1 MKIFRHRSPSRRLT
15 SSIALAGALS
25 CAVLT
30 SAPGIRAQGSSG
42 GERWVGTW
50 YASPTVRLPQQPPA
64 PNAPPPQ
71 GQNQSPLQFK
81 DQTLRQIAHVS
92 LGGERVR
99 VVLSN
104 TFGTVPLTIGA
115 AHIALREKDAAIVPK
130 SDRALTFAGS
140 PTMNIPP
147 GAVVVS
153 DPVTLTVPSLS
164 DVAIDIY
171 LPNDTTGLA
180 VTTHPAAWQT
190 NYVSTPGNHVGTAN
204 LPVQATTAYRRGD
217 GLAGASS
224 FFLSRIEVMAPA
236 QTGAIVALGDSIT
249 DGTHS
254 VIDTNNRWPD
264 HLARRLVKEN
274 IKIGVLNAGIGGNR
288 LLNDG
293 NGVNAL
299 ARFDRD
305 VAAQPGVT
313 HVVVLEGIN
322 DIGMAQ
328 SPSAAALIA
337 AHQQLIERAHGLG
350 LKIYGATV
358 TPFEG
363 AAYYTAEGEM
373 KRQALNEWI
382 RTSKKYDVVFDFD
395 AAVRDPNHPT
405 KALPQYDPGDH
416 LHLTPAGYH
425 AVANLIDLALFK
437 PGSLSTRASS
447 R

>member
-1 MKIFRHRSPSRRLT
+1 MKGFRQQGPSHRLT
-15 SSIALAGALS
+15 YMMALGGALS
-25 CAVLT
+25 LAVLM
-30 SAPGIRAQGSSG
+30 SAPGVLAQSAG
-42 GERWVGTW
+42 GGHWVGTW
-50 YASPTVRLPQQPPA
+50 YTSSTARLPEQAPA
-64 PNAPPPQ
+64 PNAPPAQ
-71 GQNQSPLQFK
+71 GQNQSPVQFK

-92 LGGERVR
+92 LGGDRVR

-115 AHIALREKDAAIVPK
+115 AHIALREKDAAIIPK

-140 PTMNIPP
+140 PTMSIPP
-147 GAVVVS
+147 GALAVS

-190 NYVSTPGNHVGTAN
+190 NYVSTPGNHAGAAD
-204 LPVQATTAYRRGD
+204 LPVQSTTAYRRPD

-236 QTGAIVALGDSIT
+236 QVGAMVALGDSIT

-254 VIDTNNRWPD
+254 VVDTNNRWPD
-264 HLARRLVKEN
+264 HLARRFVKDN
-274 IKIGVLNAGIGGNR
+274 FKMGVLNAGIGGNR
-288 LLNDG
+288 VLNDG

-313 HVVVLEGIN
+313 HVVVLEGVN
-322 DIGMAQ
+322 DIGMGQ
-328 SPSAAALIA
+328 SPSAEALIA
-337 AHQQLIERAHGLG
+337 GHQQLIERAHARG
-350 LKIYGATV
+350 LKIYGATL

-363 AAYYTAEGEM
+363 AFYYTAEGEK
-373 KRQALNEWI
+373 KRQVLNEWI
-382 RTSKKYDVVFDFD
+382 RTSKKYDAVFDFD

-405 KALPQYDPGDH
+405 KMLAQYDPGDH
-416 LHLTPAGYH
+416 LHLNPAGYQ
-425 AVANLIDLALFK
+425 AVANTIDLALFK
-437 PGSLSTRASS
+437 TGSLSTQASS